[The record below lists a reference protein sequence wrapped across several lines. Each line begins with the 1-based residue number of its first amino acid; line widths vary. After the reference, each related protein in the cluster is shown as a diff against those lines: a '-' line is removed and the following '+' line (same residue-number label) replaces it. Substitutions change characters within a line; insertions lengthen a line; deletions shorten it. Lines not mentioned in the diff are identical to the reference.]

1 MAITRTTTNG
11 VLKTYRRNLNSS
23 STTLNKARDTVL
35 TQRNFQTF
43 GEDPA
48 SATQA
53 FKLRR
58 SWQRTNSQYTVG
70 TSTVSKFESA
80 WQQLASVDEQID
92 TTASTSALSAALRG
106 ATDSTA
112 SGRNALGSELE
123 QLAESII
130 QTMNGRY
137 GDNFLF
143 SGADGETVPF
153 TWEGSDLYYRGVN
166 VSASATPT
174 AANFTMQI
182 TTGGIADVAA
192 LKTAI
197 GSNNV
202 TVYDASGNALADNA
216 TLTAGDTVTLKA
228 TTTGKFIDF
237 DTIKTNAA
245 NSGITVQS
253 SSDGTDESDY
263 LKLLAMSNEEN
274 YVDIGIG
281 LKEDADGNLI
291 KTSAYN
297 DALQGINFL
306 GFGVDE
312 DGDSKNVAVL
322 IKQLGELL
330 SNCSDNGTWQNSSD
344 ADTFNRLMGKLEIA
358 SSEFK
363 SQYVQL
369 DAKASFLKS
378 NNEQLEM
385 NCDTLNEQ
393 FLEIEQCDLADAI
406 TAFSWAQYCYNAALK
421 VGNQILSQSLI
432 DYMD

>member
-1 MAITRTTTNG
+1 
-11 VLKTYRRNLNSS
+11 
-23 STTLNKARDTVL
+23 
-35 TQRNFQTF
+35 
-43 GEDPA
+43 
-48 SATQA
+48 
-53 FKLRR
+53 
-58 SWQRTNSQYTVG
+58 
-70 TSTVSKFESA
+70 
-80 WQQLASVDEQID
+80 
-92 TTASTSALSAALRG
+92 
-106 ATDSTA
+106 
-112 SGRNALGSELE
+112 
-123 QLAESII
+123 
-130 QTMNGRY
+130 
-137 GDNFLF
+137 
-143 SGADGETVPF
+143 
-153 TWEGSDLYYRGVN
+153 
-166 VSASATPT
+166 
-174 AANFTMQI
+174 
-182 TTGGIADVAA
+182 
-192 LKTAI
+192 
-197 GSNNV
+197 
-202 TVYDASGNALADNA
+202 
-216 TLTAGDTVTLKA
+216 
-228 TTTGKFIDF
+228 
-237 DTIKTNAA
+237 
-245 NSGITVQS
+245 VQS

-330 SNCSDNGTWQNSSD
+330 SNCSDNGTWQDSGD